1 MTADGMAKNMARSVK
16 KDNRSLDREKRAM
29 ERDQEKLKAEIK
41 AAAKRGDKKTVQI
54 LAKSL
59 VNLQKQS
66 ERMVKQKS
74 TNTSIQYQT
83 KAVANN
89 VKLVGHMQKQTSM
102 MGQMNK
108 MMPTKQLQNTT
119 REFAKQSMKMQMTQE
134 LMDDLIE
141 DLDYSDIEEE
151 ADKEVDAVL
160 FEITQGQLGSVAVP
174 SQSIK
179 TKESVSEEQERD
191 MQTRMESLAFG

>member
-1 MTADGMAKNMARSVK
+1 
-16 KDNRSLDREKRAM
+16 M